1 MYQPSVVLK
10 ASGVSPEAACGATG
24 LDDVDGVPIKPA
36 PRWMKKLWR
45 GPVAAMTLPWA
56 IYVDPDQLRSGD
68 LGALIIHEL
77 VHVRQWQRLGAVRFV
92 RAYLSDYLHARRS
105 GLDHDA
111 AYRNI
116 RFEKEARVAV
126 ARHIAS
132 NSTRE

>member
-10 ASGVSPEAACGATG
+10 ASGVSADAACGATG

-36 PRWMKKLWR
+36 PRWMQTLWR

-56 IYVDPDQLRSGD
+56 IYVDRDQLRSGD

-77 VHVRQWQRLGAVRFV
+77 VHVRQWQRLGVFRFV
-92 RAYLSDYLHARRS
+92 RIYLADYVRGRRA

-111 AYRNI
+111 AYRSI

-126 ARHIAS
+126 ARHVAS
-132 NSTRE
+132 MPTMK